1 MTTIGLIRL
10 VALDVS
16 VVEQRLTSLSELL
29 PEVDTI
35 SLVCKQPALL
45 RRDVDGSLRP
55 RLLFLSSMLGDPAEA
70 TRVVVSNPRLLMS
83 SWGVLARLA
92 FVLTHVTGGLRTI
105 GVSST
110 IMTPKAAF
118 ATRFPLYTKWLHA
131 QIEYQAKAIDALRMA
146 SAAEAVAETE
156 DDAAAAEARL
166 SAGIVGRQKPKRVSK
181 RSPGKLPPTTAS
193 VAQLETRLGDLLEER
208 LDPQL
213 CEGGLSLTSFDGAF
227 TEAVF
232 DPDVEGAGYM
242 TLGLK

>member
-1 MTTIGLIRL
+1 MNTDEHERAPMRTEYRRYLRHPAKASRGRQPPPRPTRL
-10 VALDVS
+10 HRISAAPPA
-16 VVEQRLTSLSELL
+16 RLRRAPTLLL
-29 PEVDTI
+29 PTI
-35 SLVCKQPALL
+35 APWLQ
-45 RRDVDGSLRP
+45 
-55 RLLFLSSMLGDPAEA
+55 
-70 TRVVVSNPRLLMS
+70 VVSNPRLLMS